1 MTLQQLE
8 REMVAQPIRSLQYML
23 NRLSLRYDFLPALV
37 PDGVFGE
44 RTLEAVMLF
53 QRELLRP
60 VTGVVDRRTWDEIS
74 RAWSRLEREQ
84 AGPRA
89 LRAFPGEG
97 RQVAPGQEREFMAL
111 PQLMFRLLS
120 YYLEGVSPDLPDGR
134 HGTASEQNVR
144 WLQERAGL
152 PVTGVM
158 DQATWDALAR
168 LYELFVVKDLEQL
181 EQKYSG
187 GWG

>member
-1 MTLQQLE
+1 
-8 REMVAQPIRSLQYML
+8 
-23 NRLSLRYDFLPALV
+23 
-37 PDGVFGE
+37 
-44 RTLEAVMLF
+44 MLF

-60 VTGVVDRRTWDEIS
+60 VTGVVDRRTWDAIS

-84 AGPRA
+84 AAPRA

-97 RQVAPGQEREFMAL
+97 CQVAPGQEREFMAL

-120 YYLEGVSPDLPDGR
+120 YYLDGVSPDLPDGR

-144 WLQERAGL
+144 GLQERAGL

>member
-1 MTLQQLE
+1 MEHNAQ
-8 REMVAQPIRSLQYML
+8 MVRPVWGLQYML
-23 NRLSLRYDFLPALV
+23 SRLAEKHPFLPRLT

-44 RTLEAVMLF
+44 KTLEAVMLF